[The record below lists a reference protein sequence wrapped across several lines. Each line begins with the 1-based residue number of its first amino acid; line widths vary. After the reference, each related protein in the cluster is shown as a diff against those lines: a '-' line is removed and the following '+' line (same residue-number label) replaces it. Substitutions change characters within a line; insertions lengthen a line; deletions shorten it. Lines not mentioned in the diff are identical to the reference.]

1 MHLAR
6 FIEPSYTGVPIIPA
20 ATMKSL
26 LQFLQRVYPILSL
39 SEMSTNIKKKVLGF
53 PRIKNKIK
61 ITHNHPARSISRI
74 VERLS

>member
-20 ATMKSL
+20 ATVKIPIAISPKGL
-26 LQFLQRVYPILSL
+26 YPILSL

-53 PRIKNKIK
+53 LRIKNKIK
-61 ITHNHPARSISRI
+61 ITHK
-74 VERLS
+74 